1 MYNTRT
7 VAGDK
12 QQKEQYNKEYKIH
25 VRSEIDNR
33 GAREDSFTLK
43 QQPST
48 SYAAK
53 LKDVITSSMSTI
65 VDRTCC
71 FYFIS
76 RVQLLN
82 VEVIPSL
89 NH

>member
-12 QQKEQYNKEYKIH
+12 QQKAQYNEEYKIR

-33 GAREDSFTLK
+33 GAREDSFTLT

-48 SYAAK
+48 SDAAT

-71 FYFIS
+71 LFFFS
-76 RVQLLN
+76 DMQKQ
-82 VEVIPSL
+82 
-89 NH
+89 HK

>member
-12 QQKEQYNKEYKIH
+12 QQKAQYNKEYKIR

-33 GAREDSFTLK
+33 GAREGSFTLT

-48 SYAAK
+48 SDAAK

-71 FYFIS
+71 FFF
-76 RVQLLN
+76 VLFPQF
-82 VEVIPSL
+82 
-89 NH
+89 